1 MTRNFISSSLDAY
14 PIEFLN
20 MKNNSILMYG
30 ENVLDSLV
38 FKPEDLRLQIERE
51 LKSKILL
58 LREGYLDSEGS
69 ARKLRQLIG
78 RSLTAFVAIFNA
90 MLYLKQ
96 NQAPRNRRETLD
108 EMKRIFT
115 IDAEVFRL
123 CFEIRQDTD
132 KLSGKEI
139 IDIFKKYLQEAE
151 KACSII
157 DELK

>member
-1 MTRNFISSSLDAY
+1 
-14 PIEFLN
+14 
-20 MKNNSILMYG
+20 
-30 ENVLDSLV
+30 
-38 FKPEDLRLQIERE
+38 
-51 LKSKILL
+51 
-58 LREGYLDSEGS
+58 
-69 ARKLRQLIG
+69 
-78 RSLTAFVAIFNA
+78 